1 MSTANGTAAGAGHI
15 LVVDDDARLRALL
28 ERYLRQNDYIVS
40 SAGDAGEA
48 RALLARLTFDLIVLD
63 VMLPDQDG
71 VALTRSLRRGS
82 DVPVLLLTA
91 RGEPADRIAGLESG
105 ADDYLVKPFEPRELL
120 LRIATILRRTQS
132 GPDEPVVRFGPFA
145 FDLESDELTRDGEP
159 LHLTTGEA
167 SLLRILAAQPGR
179 SISRAELGARSRIQG
194 SDRAVDVQMVRLRR
208 KLEDDPRQPRWLLTI
223 RGEGYVL
230 RPGS

>member
-1 MSTANGTAAGAGHI
+1 MIQAAAGDAPTHI
-15 LVVDDDARLRALL
+15 LVVDDDARLRGLL
-28 ERYLRQNDYIVS
+28 ERYLRQQGHMVS
-40 SAGDAGEA
+40 TAGDAAEA
-48 RALLARLTFDLIVLD
+48 QAQMARLAFDLIVLD

-71 VALTRSLRRGS
+71 VSLTRTLRRYS

-91 RGEPADRIAGLESG
+91 RGEPEDRIAGLEGG

-132 GPDEPVVRFGPFA
+132 GPESPVARFGPFA
-145 FDLESDELTRDGEP
+145 FDARTQELTRDGEP
-159 LHLTTGEA
+159 VHLTTGEA
-167 SLLRILAAQPGR
+167 SLLKILAAQQGR

-194 SDRAVDVQMVRLRR
+194 SDRAVDVQIVRLRR
-208 KLEDDPRQPRWLLTI
+208 KLEDDPRQPRYLLTM